1 MENQKIF
8 KEKQLEDSVGIL
20 FTFGIPGILGGF
32 LNSIFIGN
40 FKDNSSWWGYTL
52 DKFFDIN
59 RTFGEQAGIQIAA
72 IFITLAFAVIGGI
85 TIGFFIKMMKCDKND
100 IYFVDSEYYYE
111 DDNIPLPEWKY
122 PRINNNNLSSS
133 GNKLDINEREVVVQ
147 Q

>member
-1 MENQKIF
+1 
-8 KEKQLEDSVGIL
+8 
-20 FTFGIPGILGGF
+20 
-32 LNSIFIGN
+32 
-40 FKDNSSWWGYTL
+40 
-52 DKFFDIN
+52 
-59 RTFGEQAGIQIAA
+59 
-72 IFITLAFAVIGGI
+72 
-85 TIGFFIKMMKCDKND
+85 MMKCDKND